1 MTNNNFTRIKVPS
14 FPVSV
19 EDHAQMMPL
28 LMILETANGTIAGN
42 STTKG
47 FEKQHP
53 LMSIDWS
60 LSRLTDIKGA
70 SHHQI
75 SDEGF
80 RIVLPA
86 DTAAKVGL
94 LQALLLKEPVK
105 KITINIVDV
114 SNKIPTLLYYYELDT
129 SLFTDFSVDT
139 LLYLGSGIGVTFN
152 ADTITLNDAISKQS
166 TKYSKSQ
173 QSAL

>member
-1 MTNNNFTRIKVPS
+1 MTNTNFTRIKVPS
-14 FPVSV
+14 TPVSID
-19 EDHAQMMPL
+19 DHAQMMPL
-28 LMILETANGTIAGN
+28 LMVLETASGTIKGN

-47 FEKQHP
+47 FENQHP
-53 LMSIDWS
+53 LMAIDWC

-129 SLFTDFSVDT
+129 SLVTDFSVDT
-139 LLYLGSGIGVTFN
+139 LLYLGSGIAVTFN
-152 ADTITLNDAISKQS
+152 ADKITLNDQISKQS
-166 TKYSKSQ
+166 TSYSKSQ
-173 QSAL
+173 QSSV